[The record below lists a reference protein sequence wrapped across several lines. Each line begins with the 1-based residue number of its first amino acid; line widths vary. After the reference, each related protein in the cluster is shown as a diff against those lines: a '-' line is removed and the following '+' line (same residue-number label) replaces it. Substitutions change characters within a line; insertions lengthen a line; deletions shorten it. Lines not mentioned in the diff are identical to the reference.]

1 MSDYYDDRENIDLDG
16 WEEAM
21 EGWGDH
27 DDLDW
32 EESEYNLMVWERE
45 NDRPAT
51 PSEAMRE
58 YTWNVGRDRPDRAW
72 ICTPYDTWEP
82 NPFYTGDPVAH
93 PEDRDFNDPDAQQ
106 PVAGHHN
113 GFDDFD
119 TKVQVEELNDD
130 DLPF

>member
-32 EESEYNLMVWERE
+32 EEKEYNQMAWERE
-45 NDRPAT
+45 NDHPAT
-51 PSEAMRE
+51 PAEAMRE
-58 YTWNVGRDRPDRAW
+58 YAWNVGRENPDREW
-72 ICTPYDTWEP
+72 ICTQYDTWER
-82 NPFYTGDPVAH
+82 NPFYTGKPGPH

-106 PVAGHHN
+106 PVAGYHN

-119 TKVQVEELNDD
+119 LKIQVEELNDD
-130 DLPF
+130 LPF

>member
-27 DDLDW
+27 DDLDR
-32 EESEYNLMVWERE
+32 EESEYNQMEWERE

-51 PSEAMRE
+51 PAEAMRE
-58 YTWNVGRDRPDRAW
+58 YAWTVGRENPDREW
-72 ICTPYDTWEP
+72 ICTQYDTWER
-82 NPFYTGDPVAH
+82 NPFYTGKPGPH
-93 PEDRDFNDPDAQQ
+93 PEDWPIGEEE
-106 PVAGHHN
+106 PVAGYHN
-113 GFDDFD
+113 GFSDFD